1 MTEGQKIR
9 AELHVGH
16 AIENVARA
24 LQILEGMKGGAEPM
38 SPGRAFTVQ
47 SYLRQ
52 AAKHVGF
59 IEQIAVNC
67 EVPA

>member
-24 LQILEGMKGGAEPM
+24 LEILEGMKGGAEPM

-47 SYLRQ
+47 SYVQQ
-52 AAKHVGF
+52 AARHVGF
-59 IEQIAVNC
+59 VEEITMSC

>member
-1 MTEGQKIR
+1 VTEGQKIR
-9 AELHVGH
+9 AELHVDY

-47 SYLRQ
+47 SYVQQ
-52 AAKHVGF
+52 AARHVGF
-59 IEQIAVNC
+59 VEEITINC